1 MSWVRM
7 HNLGNA
13 IDRQIDENKVERL
26 LNARTDAKT
35 AKQWTKADEIAE
47 ELQTL
52 DVCYVD
58 ERNEWYTR
66 PISTAEDIE
75 TRELKKANKRKGK
88 GQKRTSA
95 VAAVPAVAAADEK
108 ATTTKQSFTTSS
120 PSPQQHDEEQNVC
133 CICLDELP
141 TDTNKLTRAACCGK
155 QWHAHCQHNVQNSTM
170 PDELKNRCH
179 QCRKPIPETD

>member
-1 MSWVRM
+1 MSCSWVRM

-75 TRELKKANKRKGK
+75 KRELKKANKRKGK
-88 GQKRTSA
+88 GKKRKSA
-95 VAAVPAVAAADEK
+95 VAAAPAVAAADAVEEE
-108 ATTTKQSFTTSS
+108 SS
-120 PSPQQHDEEQNVC
+120 PKKK
-133 CICLDELP
+133 
-141 TDTNKLTRAACCGK
+141 NKKTKKKTKK
-155 QWHAHCQHNVQNSTM
+155 Q
-170 PDELKNRCH
+170 
-179 QCRKPIPETD
+179 